1 MHSKQKHF
9 PFFKICKKC
18 FLSLVGCL
26 SNKTAFPVAAGK
38 AKQSTITFFPRKG
51 SGLVLALSHAIA
63 T

>member
-26 SNKTAFPVAAGK
+26 SNKTAFPAAAGK
-38 AKQSTITFFPRKG
+38 ARQSTITFFPS